1 MDEIATYIGKKGY
14 TIKKDNME
22 IEDQLEIRKDL
33 MVKPF
38 VPKSSPI
45 KPKSFPVYRESQ
57 KKFYIPR
64 FYGINTYGEP
74 DEIRLSEG
82 EKIDLKFK
90 GELREVQKPIA
101 EAYIKHAKI
110 KGSGLLELHTGAGKT
125 VIGLNIISTLKR
137 KH

>member
-57 KKFYIPR
+57 KILHTSFLW
-64 FYGINTYGEP
+64 N
-74 DEIRLSEG
+74 
-82 EKIDLKFK
+82 
-90 GELREVQKPIA
+90 
-101 EAYIKHAKI
+101 KHIWRTRRDKI
-110 KGSGLLELHTGAGKT
+110 K
-125 VIGLNIISTLKR
+125 
-137 KH
+137 